1 MSTKHPQQLQS
12 SPPPSAS
19 FSPAK
24 KQTTTKNKASEKAA
38 PPVAPDITK
47 QHLQLFRLQE
57 NYLTVFDLTCV
68 PAGQTAE
75 RLFVLDLFACLP
87 VYLPEEGR
95 QVSFS
100 IKGKG
105 KLFQYNNQ

>member
-1 MSTKHPQQLQS
+1 MPTIKEDIITFSEMIVKGFSADKLKLDYTLS
-12 SPPPSAS
+12 S
-19 FSPAK
+19 FK
-24 KQTTTKNKASEKAA
+24 FQ
-38 PPVAPDITK
+38 
-47 QHLQLFRLQE
+47 LQE
-57 NYLTVFDLTCV
+57 NHLTVFSLTCA

-75 RLFVLDLFACLP
+75 HLFVLDLFACLP

-100 IKGKG
+100 IKGKR